1 MSDSL
6 YDEFL
11 AQIDDYQIVE
21 NRMRRMVSAAMQRQ
35 RGLMVIMEEVYNP
48 HNLAAIARSC
58 DAFGVQN
65 LAFLPQ
71 NPDDFDIA
79 ATNSTSVSA
88 FKWLDYR
95 MFSDGIEAALTTL
108 KAEGWHI
115 MATWV
120 NPEAS
125 SIYET
130 DFTQYDKLALLVGNE
145 HTGLSAK
152 AIELADSYVYIPM
165 LGFVQS
171 FNVSVAAA
179 ISLFEIT
186 RQRRAS
192 DKEYQFDTD
201 TIRTL
206 TKDFLKRQASDK
218 T

>member
-11 AQIDDYQIVE
+11 AQVDDYQIVE
-21 NRMRRMVSAAMQRQ
+21 NRMRRMVSVAMQRQ
-35 RGLMVIMEEVYNP
+35 QGLMVIMEEVYNP
-48 HNLAAIARSC
+48 HNLAAIARTC
-58 DAFGVQN
+58 DAFGVQK

-71 NPDDFDIA
+71 NPDDFNIA
-79 ATNSTSVSA
+79 GTHTTAVSA

-95 MFSDGIEAALTTL
+95 MFTDGIQAALTTL

-125 SIYET
+125 SIYEA
-130 DFTQYDKLALLVGNE
+130 DFTQYEKLALLVGNE
-145 HTGLSAK
+145 HAGLSEK
-152 AIELADSYVYIPM
+152 AIELADSYLYIPM
-165 LGFVQS
+165 QGFIQS

-186 RQRRAS
+186 RQRRVS
-192 DKEYQFDTD
+192 DKDYTLDTD
-201 TIRTL
+201 KIRTL
-206 TKDFLKRQASDK
+206 TKDFLKRESSDK